1 MNQLLL
7 DTCMKKKSKNI
18 NEKLFFKKNKYFILI
33 YFNKTIISIKSIY

>member
-18 NEKLFFKKNKYFILI
+18 NEKLFKKNKYFILI

>member
-18 NEKLFFKKNKYFILI
+18 NEKIIFFKKNQYFILI
-33 YFNKTIISIKSIY
+33 YFNKKLFQ